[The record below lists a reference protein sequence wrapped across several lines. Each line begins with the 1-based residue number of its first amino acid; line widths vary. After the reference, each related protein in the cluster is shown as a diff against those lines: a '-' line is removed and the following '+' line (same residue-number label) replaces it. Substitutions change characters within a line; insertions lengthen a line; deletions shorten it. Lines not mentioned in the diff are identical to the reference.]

1 MISKKF
7 QIQLDQMK
15 KLDKVA
21 SEIDWQEMAEV
32 GRQMAE
38 VRIPITD
45 DPLSWSAAF
54 ASTMTLL
61 ERGEYTEMT
70 GYICRLIVLAQDIK
84 KMAGLKGNE
93 DLRIFEEGKD
103 EI

>member
-15 KLDKVA
+15 QLDKVA
-21 SEIDWQEMAEV
+21 SEIDWQEMGEI
-32 GRQMAE
+32 GRQIPQ
-38 VRIPITD
+38 VRVPITD

-61 ERGEYTEMT
+61 ERGNYTEMT

-84 KMAGLKGNE
+84 KIAGLKGNE
-93 DLRIFEEGKD
+93 DLRIFEGGEND
-103 EI
+103 